1 MVSILYK
8 KKHLG
13 IKPQNTHFV
22 HPVLRIFKAAAFLY
36 PSSYLVR
43 PSSSSSSSSSAGRQ
57 QQQQQQDQ
65 VGSESDHAT
74 VERGARAVARMNTE
88 RRRRSVESIQ
98 LSIDLADAAAAAA
111 AVN

>member
-43 PSSSSSSSSSAGRQ
+43 PSSSSSSAAGRQ

-111 AVN
+111 AVD

>member
-43 PSSSSSSSSSAGRQ
+43 PSSSSSSAAGRQ